1 MENASKALIIA
12 GAILL
17 AILIISLGILIYNQA
32 SGIVGNNTM
41 SEVDIQTFN
50 QKFTQYVGEQRGSAV
65 RSLIQQV
72 QASNSA
78 EGNEQRQ
85 VTINVGLDDIETGEI
100 YEVVITE
107 DDYATSGPNQ
117 GLITNI
123 TVNNT

>member
-32 SGIVGNNTM
+32 SGVVGNNTM

-72 QASNSA
+72 QASNAA

-85 VTINVGLDDIETGEI
+85 VTINVELDDIETGEI

-107 DDYATSGPNQ
+107 DDYAQDGPNQ

-123 TVNNT
+123 TVNDT

>member
-32 SGIVGNNTM
+32 SGVVGNNTM

-72 QASNSA
+72 QASNAA

-85 VTINVGLDDIETGEI
+85 VTINVELDDIETGEI

-107 DDYATSGPNQ
+107 DDYAQDGPNK

-123 TVNNT
+123 TVNQ

>member
-32 SGIVGNNTM
+32 SGVVGNNTM

-85 VTINVGLDDIETGEI
+85 VTINVDLDDIETGEI

-107 DDYATSGPNQ
+107 DDYAQDGPNQ

-123 TVNNT
+123 TVNDT

>member
-17 AILIISLGILIYNQA
+17 AILTISLGILIYNQA
-32 SGIVGNNTM
+32 SGVVGNNTM

-85 VTINVGLDDIETGEI
+85 VTINVDLDDIETGEI

-107 DDYATSGPNQ
+107 DDYAQDGPNQ

-123 TVNNT
+123 TVNQ

>member
-32 SGIVGNNTM
+32 SGVVGNNTM

-72 QASNSA
+72 QASNAA

-85 VTINVGLDDIETGEI
+85 VTINVDLDDIETGEI
-100 YEVVITE
+100 YDVVIAE
-107 DDYATSGPNQ
+107 DDYAQDGPNQ

-123 TVNNT
+123 TVNDT

>member
-32 SGIVGNNTM
+32 SGVVGNNTM

-72 QASNSA
+72 QASNAA

-85 VTINVGLDDIETGEI
+85 VNINVDLDDIETGEI
-100 YEVVITE
+100 YDVVIAE
-107 DDYATSGPNQ
+107 DDYAQDGPNQ

-123 TVNNT
+123 TVNDT

>member
-32 SGIVGNNTM
+32 SGVVGNNTM

-85 VTINVGLDDIETGEI
+85 VNINVDLDDIETGEI
-100 YEVVITE
+100 YDVVIAE
-107 DDYATSGPNQ
+107 DDYAQDGPNQ

>member
-32 SGIVGNNTM
+32 SGVVANNTM

-72 QASNSA
+72 QASNAA

-85 VTINVGLDDIETGEI
+85 VTINVDLDDIETGEI
-100 YEVVITE
+100 YDVVIAE
-107 DDYATSGPNQ
+107 DDYAQDGPNQ

-123 TVNNT
+123 TVNDT

>member
-32 SGIVGNNTM
+32 SGVVGNNTM

-72 QASNSA
+72 QASNAA

-85 VTINVGLDDIETGEI
+85 VNINVDLDDIETGEI
-100 YEVVITE
+100 YDVVIAE
-107 DDYATSGPNQ
+107 DDYAQDGPNQ

-123 TVNNT
+123 TVNQ

>member
-32 SGIVGNNTM
+32 SGVVGNNTM

-85 VTINVGLDDIETGEI
+85 VTINVDLDDIETGEI
-100 YEVVITE
+100 YDVEIT
-107 DDYATSGPNQ
+107 DSDYATSGPNQ

-123 TVNNT
+123 TVNDT

>member
-32 SGIVGNNTM
+32 SGVVGNNTM

-72 QASNSA
+72 QASNAA

-100 YEVVITE
+100 YDVEITE
-107 DDYATSGPNQ
+107 DDYAQDGPNQ

-123 TVNNT
+123 TVNDT

>member
-32 SGIVGNNTM
+32 SGVVGNNTM

-85 VTINVGLDDIETGEI
+85 VTINVDLDDIETGQI
-100 YEVVITE
+100 YDVVIAE
-107 DDYATSGPNQ
+107 DDYAQDGPNQ

-123 TVNNT
+123 TVNDT

>member
-32 SGIVGNNTM
+32 SGVVGNNTM

-72 QASNSA
+72 QASNAA

-85 VTINVGLDDIETGEI
+85 VNINVDLDDIETGEI
-100 YEVVITE
+100 YDVVIT
-107 DDYATSGPNQ
+107 DGDYAASGPNQ

-123 TVNNT
+123 TVNDT

>member
-85 VTINVGLDDIETGEI
+85 VTINVGLDEIETGEI

-107 DDYATSGPNQ
+107 ADYSQAGPNK

-123 TVNNT
+123 TVNQ

>member
-1 MENASKALIIA
+1 MENPSKALIIA

-32 SGIVGNNTM
+32 SGVVGNNTM

-72 QASNSA
+72 QASNAA

-85 VTINVGLDDIETGEI
+85 VNINVDLDDIETGEI
-100 YEVVITE
+100 YDVVIT
-107 DDYATSGPNQ
+107 DGDYAASGPNQ

-123 TVNNT
+123 TVNDT